1 MKTLKQT
8 LAGMALIGVFG
19 LGLVMQSCSSSSN
32 GPVASGNEV
41 VPMVSSSNGVIA
53 PDFAVPGLDNNSDVV
68 ALDPPRGGGGG
79 PIDKDTTI
87 RDTSNRGG
95 SGKDSGKTR
104 MRRLPID
111 CLGLDSAQ
119 MTQLKLLMEQSGLAT
134 RAAND
139 AYRAA
144 LAPIRAKDS
153 AAMAAYREAT
163 KGTQEQL
170 KAMQAKYR
178 QMSSEIM
185 AQVKAGTITR
195 DEAKLKLADL
205 RAQFEAESK
214 ELRSKLEAARA
225 QLRADL
231 ASTAADR
238 KAAMDAYQAALKAIQ
253 GKLYEDIAAMLTPE
267 QLIKWNLW
275 LNGGDPCAGKRPIK

>member
-1 MKTLKQT
+1 MKTFKQT
-8 LAGMALIGVFG
+8 LAGLALVGVFG

-32 GPVASGNEV
+32 GPVASGSEV
-41 VPMVSSSNGVIA
+41 VPMVSQGNDVIA
-53 PDFAVPGLDNNSDVV
+53 PDFSVAGVDNNSDVV
-68 ALDPPRGGGGG
+68 ALDPPRGGGS
-79 PIDKDTTI
+79 DKDTTI

-95 SGKDSGKTR
+95 SDKDFGKTR

-119 MTQLKLLMEQSGLAT
+119 MVQLKLLMEQSGLAT

-144 LAPIRAKDS
+144 LAPIRSKDS
-153 AAMAAYREAT
+153 AAMATYRAATMEA
-163 KGTQEQL
+163 QRQL

-178 QMSSEIM
+178 EMSNVIM
-185 AQVKAGTITR
+185 AQVKAGTLTR
-195 DEAKLKLADL
+195 EQAKQQMADL

-214 ELRSKLEAARA
+214 DLRSQLEAARA
-225 QLRADL
+225 DLRASL

-253 GKLYEDIAAMLTPE
+253 AKLYADIAAMLTPD
-267 QLIKWNLW
+267 QLVKWNLW